1 MPFAT
6 VSTVENGTPP
16 DLQSL
21 LIRFGAMEKE
31 LAGLKAENARLKAE
45 LARKDKIIA
54 GLQQRLFGSSSE
66 KLDPAQLQFEL
77 DQLLLG
83 KPVPPPDPS
92 GETSAPEEGK
102 PNAARTRRTKA
113 DRFPKNLKILVES
126 ITIPEEVLA
135 NPDDWQE
142 IGEEHHDELDVIK
155 SEIFWRRTIRK
166 QFVHKTDKARP
177 PVIAPAPLP
186 SIPGT
191 LLAPALAAQIITD
204 KYQDHLPHYRQSQRF
219 RRRHHIDIGR
229 QTLNTWT
236 HATARH
242 LGPINQ
248 AIRAGIL
255 QANELEI
262 DETPID
268 YQDPGHGSVREGRLW
283 AYRDPVAGTCY
294 FDWHAGRGAGCLL
307 EMLGYDEATNT
318 IAFTGTLHTDGY
330 SVYDA
335 VAAKHDLRHAG
346 CLAHIRRKFT
356 DLGNASPE
364 VTLPVLRFIQRLYQ
378 IEKQTRRTAAP
389 PACRELIR
397 RARSRPIA
405 DKLHRFILG
414 HLKTHLP
421 ASNVGQALGYTLNQ
435 WPKFLH
441 CLEQGILEID
451 TNLVENM
458 IRPTK
463 LGMKNWMFFGSL
475 EAGTN
480 NALIYTLLANCRA
493 HDLDPEDYLV
503 EVIRRLPSNATPEQA
518 AALTPA
524 SIAAERRTA
533 TEEAA

>member
-1 MPFAT
+1 LL
-6 VSTVENGTPP
+6 EIITPQ
-16 DLQSL
+16 DLEKL
-21 LIRFGAMEKE
+21 LTRLSELEKKQTRLE
-31 LAGLKAENARLKAE
+31 AENTHLKAE

-66 KLDPAQLQFEL
+66 KLDPNQLQFEL

-83 KPVPPPDPS
+83 KPAPSPDAS

-102 PNAARTRRTKA
+102 SNAAKTRRTKA
-113 DRFPKNLKILVES
+113 DRFPKNLKILVEAVS
-126 ITIPEEVLA
+126 IPDEVQA
-135 NPDDWQE
+135 NPEDWQE

-155 SEIFWRRTIRK
+155 AEIFWRRTIRK
-166 QFVHKTDKARP
+166 KFVHKADKTRP
-177 PVIAPAPLP
+177 PLIAPAPLP

-191 LLAPALAAQIITD
+191 LIAPALAAQIIAD

-219 RRRHHIDIGR
+219 RRRHDIDIGR

-242 LGPINQ
+242 LAPIDQ
-248 AIRAGIL
+248 AIRRELL
-255 QANELEI
+255 QATDLEI

-283 AYRDPVAGTCY
+283 AYRDPVCGTCY
-294 FDWHAGRGAGCLL
+294 FDWHRGRGAKCLL
-307 EMLGYDEATNT
+307 EMLGYDEVTNT
-318 IAFTGTLHTDGY
+318 IAYQGGIHTDGY
-330 SVYDA
+330 GVYDA
-335 VAAKHDLRHAG
+335 IASKFGLRHGG
-346 CLAHIRRKFT
+346 CLAHTRRKFT
-356 DLGNASPE
+356 ELGPAAPE
-364 VTLPVLRFIQRLYQ
+364 ITLPIFLFIQRIYL
-378 IEKQTRRTAAP
+378 IEKQTRQTAAP

-397 RARSRPIA
+397 RARSLPIA
-405 DKLHRFILG
+405 HELHQFVITQYKIQR
-414 HLKTHLP
+414 P

-435 WPKFLH
+435 WPKILH
-441 CLEQGILEID
+441 CLSQGVMEID

-493 HDLDPEDYLV
+493 QSLDPEDYLI
-503 EVIRRLPSNATPEQA
+503 EVIKRLPPAATPEQA
-518 AALTPA
+518 AAFTPA
-524 SIAAERRTA
+524 RIAAERRA
-533 TEEAA
+533 KAEAEQVA

>member
-1 MPFAT
+1 MFP
-6 VSTVENGTPP
+6 VENGTPP
-16 DLQSL
+16 DTQQL
-21 LIRFGAMEKE
+21 LNRLGELEKKAAQQAAE
-31 LAGLKAENARLKAE
+31 ITHLKSE

-66 KLDPAQLQFEL
+66 KLDPNQLQFEL

-83 KPVPPPDPS
+83 KAAPPPDPG

-102 PNAARTRRTKA
+102 SNAPKTRRTKA
-113 DRFPKNLKILVES
+113 DRFPKNLKILVDGV
-126 ITIPEEVLA
+126 TIPDEVLA
-135 NPDDWQE
+135 NPDDWNE

-155 SEIFWRRTIRK
+155 AEIFWRRTIRK
-166 QFVHKTDKARP
+166 KFVHKTDKARP

-191 LLAPALAAQIITD
+191 LIAPALAAQIIAD

-219 RRRHHIDIGR
+219 RRRHGADIGR

-242 LGPINQ
+242 LAPVNQ
-248 AIRAGIL
+248 AIKAEIL
-255 QANELEI
+255 QATELEI

-283 AYRDPVAGTCY
+283 AYRDPASGTCY
-294 FDWHAGRGAGCLL
+294 FDWHAGRGAACLL
-307 EMLGYDEATNT
+307 EMLGYDQVTNT
-318 IAFTGTLHTDGY
+318 IAYQGTIHTDGY
-330 SVYDA
+330 GVYDA
-335 VAAKHDLRHAG
+335 VASKFGLRHGG
-346 CLAHIRRKFT
+346 CLAHVRRKFT
-356 DLGNASPE
+356 DLGPAAPE
-364 VTLPVLRFIQRLYQ
+364 VTLHVFLLIQRIYQ
-378 IEKQTRRTAAP
+378 IEKQTRQSAAP

-397 RARSRPIA
+397 RARSLPIA
-405 DKLHRFILG
+405 DELHAFILEQY
-414 HLKTHLP
+414 KTQRP
-421 ASNVGQALGYTLNQ
+421 ASNIAQALGYTLNQ
-435 WPKFLH
+435 WGKIRH
-441 CLEQGILEID
+441 CLSQGVLEID

-493 HDLDPEDYLV
+493 QHLDPEDYLV
-503 EVIRRLPSNATPEQA
+503 EVIKRLPPDATPEQA

-524 SIAAERRTA
+524 RIAAERRT
-533 TEEAA
+533 TAAADEVA